1 MFRTQN
7 FLTKTKKNL
16 NFNKVRVCFDVGSFY
31 TRITVNNRLIFNQ
44 PTCLLISQDQQAVLS
59 FGDQALAVFGKEPNQ
74 TQVIFP
80 IKQGVVYDQEQFD
93 LYLTAVIKQLKKQ
106 VDWSWLARTEAIYSV
121 PQSATELDKKIIT
134 QSLTNIGFSKI
145 TLIPKVEALISG
157 LTQLKTQPLPESQ
170 IIALDIGDQTTELV
184 VGVEGFSNYSRTINQ
199 GSKKITL
206 AIQSCL
212 KLQHDLLISYQQATK
227 IKHNLQYD
235 FAGGLSA
242 EDDKVY
248 QVAANSRINI
258 RGIST
263 QDNMVST
270 KTIKSQDLIKSIEK
284 ELEKFVHHLKRA
296 LSLVKS
302 EQLIAG
308 LNNGMVLTGGG
319 CQLFGL
325 DDYLAQQLQT
335 NVQRSAQPYLDLV
348 TGMGLVNR

>member
-1 MFRTQN
+1 MSRTQN

-16 NFNKVRVCFDVGSFY
+16 NFNKIKMCFDVGSFY
-31 TRITVNNRLIFNQ
+31 TRVMADGRLVFNQ
-44 PTCLLISQDQQAVLS
+44 PTCLLVSSNQQEVLS
-59 FGDQALAVFGKEPNQ
+59 FGDQALSVFGKEPAQ
-74 TQVIFP
+74 TKVVFP
-80 IKQGVVYDQEQFD
+80 IKQGVVYDQTQFD
-93 LYLTAVIKQLKKQ
+93 LYLAAIIQQLKKQ
-106 VDWSWLARTEAIYSV
+106 MNWPWLARTEAAYSIL
-121 PQSATELDKKIIT
+121 QSATELDKKIIT
-134 QSLTNIGFSKI
+134 QSLTNIGFSKV
-145 TLIPKVEALISG
+145 TLIPKVEALIAG

-184 VGVEGFSNYSRTINQ
+184 VGVEGFSNYARTINQ

-206 AIQSCL
+206 AIQNCL
-212 KLQHDLLISYQQATK
+212 KLEHDLLISYQQATK

-263 QDNMVST
+263 QDNLVST
-270 KTIKSQDLIKSIEK
+270 KTIKSEDLIKSIEK
-284 ELEKFVHHLKRA
+284 ELEKFIHHLKRA

-325 DDYLAQQLQT
+325 DDYLARQLQT
-335 NVQRSAQPYLDLV
+335 NVWQSAQPYLDLV
-348 TGMGLVNR
+348 TGMELVGR